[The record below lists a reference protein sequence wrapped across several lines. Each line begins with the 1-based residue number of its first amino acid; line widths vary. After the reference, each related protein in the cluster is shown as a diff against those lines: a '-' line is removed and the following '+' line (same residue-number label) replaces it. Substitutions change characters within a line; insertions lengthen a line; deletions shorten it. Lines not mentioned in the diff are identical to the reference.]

1 MSQHLIKE
9 VQQLKHEVK
18 MLKEGPEERDMGVDV
33 DDLLEWVKGLDSRLE
48 VIERELNIPA
58 SPDQV
63 QSWADD
69 QS

>member
-1 MSQHLIKE
+1 
-9 VQQLKHEVK
+9 

-48 VIERELNIPA
+48 VIERELDIPA